1 MNSDRYK
8 SLNHFS
14 GKALDGIPH
23 PKAQKALQCEL
34 CGHAIARAICV
45 VCYKPLCRRHSC
57 VIDVGFGA
65 QAYCAEHVPGYEE

>member
-1 MNSDRYK
+1 MNRDRYK

-23 PKAQKALQCEL
+23 PKAQKALQCKP

-45 VCYKPLCRRHSC
+45 VCYIPLCRRHMKNVDGQTFC
-57 VIDVGFGA
+57 VD
-65 QAYCAEHVPGYEE
+65 HVPGYQE